1 MSLVVDKKSI
11 VNDTNDDDNKKIS
24 SSLRSSSNKIILKPI
39 VKKKEKKSTMMKKNV
54 EELLLHTANIYN
66 NKVALL
72 SSSSSSVLTDH
83 NNNYVSR
90 SSNTTTSH
98 DLNVDDDDDD
108 DNISEYS
115 MLSPIPSSSS
125 SSTMI
130 INPTLLLPLS
140 LYISQDKI
148 NQSFTNHNNS
158 SYNNSSS
165 CNASTSYS
173 IGGSGSSIYDIN
185 DDDSIGILESH
196 RSSDDSYSS
205 ITGYSMSSRVLTQR
219 ELLSQVTSRAWNN
232 KEPLSYIPRLDE
244 LLPMHLSW
252 NSKVTKNNEVSNCH
266 NCLSNHTQTTT
277 TKVPKNYDKKRP
289 TINIIG

>member
-11 VNDTNDDDNKKIS
+11 VNDTNDDNNKKIS
-24 SSLRSSSNKIILKPI
+24 SSLPSSSSNKIILKPI
-39 VKKKEKKSTMMKKNV
+39 VKKKKKSTMMKKNV

-72 SSSSSSVLTDH
+72 SPLSVLTDH

-98 DLNVDDDDDD
+98 DLNVDDDGDD
-108 DNISEYS
+108 DNIS
-115 MLSPIPSSSS
+115 IPSSSS

-165 CNASTSYS
+165 CNTSTCYS
-173 IGGSGSSIYDIN
+173 ISGSGSSIYDID

-252 NSKVTKNNEVSNCH
+252 NSKVTKNNEVSNYH
-266 NCLSNHTQTTT
+266 NCLSNYTQTTSI
-277 TKVPKNYDKKRP
+277 KVPKNYDKKRP

>member
-108 DNISEYS
+108 DDDDNISEYS

-148 NQSFTNHNNS
+148 NQSFTNHNN
-158 SYNNSSS
+158 SS

-252 NSKVTKNNEVSNCH
+252 NSKVTKNNEVSNYY
-266 NCLSNHTQTTT
+266 NCQSNHTQTMT

>member
-1 MSLVVDKKSI
+1 
-11 VNDTNDDDNKKIS
+11 
-24 SSLRSSSNKIILKPI
+24 
-39 VKKKEKKSTMMKKNV
+39 
-54 EELLLHTANIYN
+54 
-66 NKVALL
+66 
-72 SSSSSSVLTDH
+72 
-83 NNNYVSR
+83 
-90 SSNTTTSH
+90 
-98 DLNVDDDDDD
+98 
-108 DNISEYS
+108 

-158 SYNNSSS
+158 SYNNSGS
-165 CNASTSYS
+165 CNTSTSYS
-173 IGGSGSSIYDIN
+173 IGGSGSSIYDID

-205 ITGYSMSSRVLTQR
+205 ITGYSISSRVLTQR

-252 NSKVTKNNEVSNCH
+252 NSKVLLNNEVSNYH
-266 NCLSNHTQTTT
+266 NCLSNYTQTTT
-277 TKVPKNYDKKRP
+277 IKVPKNYDKKRP